1 MIMTRMARGVIGLL
15 LPEGLLVAAAIG
27 GAWWI
32 AREPAYGGFARALP
46 FAVFAAGGLLAWRFR
61 RGRLFLALV
70 VLLLADRALGHA
82 VPGGPVATAVALLV
96 PVNLAALAIIGER
109 GTFTATGLARFVVLG
124 LEIAVVAGLAQ
135 PAEAA
140 HAHALARPL
149 LSPSLS
155 DWTAIPQTALLL
167 YVLAFGVLAARVAI
181 RPNATGRGFLWAL
194 VATFLGLHMAESR
207 LAVDVFFGTASLIL
221 VVSVV
226 EASYF
231 MAYRD
236 ELTGLP
242 GRRALMEALERL
254 GTSYTIAMV
263 DVDHF
268 KQFNDTYGHDA
279 GDQVLRMVAR
289 RLDDVGGGG
298 QAFRYGGEEFTLLF
312 PNRGVDD
319 VRPHLEAVRKSVEA
333 STFVL
338 RAPDRPAKKPDGTTR
353 KKGKKRGVTVTVSVG
368 AATSAGADTTAP
380 TILQEADRL
389 LYSAKKA
396 GRNRIAV

>member
-1 MIMTRMARGVIGLL
+1 MARMARSVFGLF

-32 AREPAYGGFARALP
+32 AENPVYGGFARALP
-46 FAVFAAGGLLAWRFR
+46 FAVFAAGCLLAWRFR
-61 RGRLFLALV
+61 RGRLFLALI
-70 VLLLADRALGHA
+70 VLLLADRALVHA
-82 VPGGPVATAVALLV
+82 VAGGPVATAVALLV
-96 PVNLAALAIIGER
+96 PVNLAALAVLAER
-109 GTFTATGLARFVVLG
+109 GTLTAVGLGRLVVLG
-124 LEIAVVAGLAQ
+124 LEVAVVAGLAQ

-140 HAHALARPL
+140 HAHALARPFL
-149 LSPSLS
+149 APSLS
-155 DWTAIPQTALLL
+155 DWTAIPQSALLT
-167 YVLAFGVLAARVAI
+167 YVVSFGVIAARAAV

-254 GTSYTIAMV
+254 GTSFTIAMV

-289 RLDDVGGGG
+289 HLDEVGAGG

-312 PNRGVDD
+312 PNRGLDE
-319 VRPHLEAVRKSVEA
+319 VRPHLEAVRKSVE
-333 STFVL
+333 SDTFVL
-338 RAPDRPAKKPDGTTR
+338 RAADRPAKKPDQPPR
-353 KKGKKRGVTVTVSVG
+353 RKGKKKKGISVTVSVG
-368 AATSAGADTTAP
+368 AAASAGADTTAP
-380 TILQEADRL
+380 TVLQEADRL